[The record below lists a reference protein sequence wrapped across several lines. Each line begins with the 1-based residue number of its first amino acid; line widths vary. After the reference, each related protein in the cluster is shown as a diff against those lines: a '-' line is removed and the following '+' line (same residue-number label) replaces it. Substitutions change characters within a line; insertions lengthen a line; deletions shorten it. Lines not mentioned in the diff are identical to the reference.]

1 MIFDVRNA
9 LTVMNCTLA
18 IEYSTTLFESKYS
31 NNEIRMLYASAQGCN
46 VGIQLYP
53 LIDAIS
59 AADFSSVDAIFKSFV
74 QLFPSRTALDSKL
87 QSTGYIQDAL
97 QAMLNPG
104 TVLGASD
111 KNVINAFNTGS
122 VLIRDRTDD
131 SNAFLVFT
139 AMAGVGTSLNRYGYS
154 VSDDPASVGYSQ
166 VVALPWLSKNSILSD
181 TTHSGCALASSLLN
195 MFDAMSAV
203 SGIASGGISS
213 AFSAIL
219 TVQGLMEAAAK
230 IQCQGDGFSSN
241 ECDVAKARLRYRD
254 ACYEQDAAASF
265 AGALNNQIDAGWL

>member
-9 LTVMNCTLA
+9 LTQLNCALA
-18 IEYSTTLFESKYS
+18 LEYSTTLFESKYS

-53 LIDAIS
+53 LIDEIS
-59 AADFSSVDAIFKSFV
+59 VADFSTVDAIFKSLV
-74 QLFPSRTALDSKL
+74 RLFPSRTALDSKL

-97 QAMLNPG
+97 QAILIPG
-104 TVLGASD
+104 TVIGASD
-111 KNVINAFNTGS
+111 QNVINAFNTGS
-122 VLIRDRTDD
+122 VLYRDRTDD

-154 VSDDPASVGYSQ
+154 TSDDPASLGYTQ
-166 VVALPWLSKNSILSD
+166 AVALPWLTRIDVKLDS
-181 TTHSGCALASSLLN
+181 THNGCALASSLLN

-203 SGIASGGISS
+203 SGIASGSIST

-219 TVQGLMEAAAK
+219 AVQGVMEAAAK
-230 IQCQGDGFSSN
+230 VQCQGDGFTGDQ
-241 ECDVAKARLRYRD
+241 CDVAKARLRYRD
-254 ACYEQDAAASF
+254 ACFEQDSAASF
-265 AGALNNQIDAGWL
+265 AGALNRQIDTGWL